1 MEKSACF
8 NEAHYHGLIKIESY
22 GLLKETDKKA
32 PATKKSESKLKAEDQ
47 GKLQEFLVDSF
58 KDIYYAE
65 NEIQK
70 GLKKMETAATS
81 KELKSSIK
89 KHYTQTEGQI
99 KRLEEAFKLLGEKPA
114 KNKCEA
120 IDGILKEGESIL
132 EDTEAGTMVRD
143 VAIIIA
149 SQKVEHYEIATYGS
163 LAELAKTLGL
173 FEVSQLLE
181 ASLHEEKSTD
191 LSLTD
196 LAVSFVNTEAKS
208 E

>member
-1 MEKSACF
+1 MTTK
-8 NEAHYHGLIKIESY
+8 
-22 GLLKETDKKA
+22 KETDKKA
-32 PATKKSESKLKAEDQ
+32 PAMQKKSEPKLKAEDQ

-89 KHYTQTEGQI
+89 KHYSQTEDQI

-114 KNKCEA
+114 KKKCEA

-196 LAVSFVNTEAKS
+196 LAVSFVNTEAKA